1 MLGAM
6 ARSTR
11 NASSLT
17 RAESPFGRTILVTG
31 PEALLADRA
40 VAESEARAHDEQV
53 DVEISY
59 AEAGQL
65 DAGTLAEITG
75 GSLFASRRMAVVRG
89 LSDLPTELVDQVVAL
104 ASSPDP
110 DIALVLVHPGGVK
123 GKGLLDKLRKLKGS
137 VEVVDCPSLKAYE
150 LAGFVSAEFRRIGAR
165 ADEQA
170 AQLLVDAVGQDLRGL
185 AAAVRQLH
193 ADAGDAAIT
202 ADVVRTYFAGRSE
215 VTGFAVTD
223 AALAGRTTKA
233 LEQLRWALAT
243 GTSPVLLTSA
253 LASGLRGLGR
263 LLTAPGGLRDA
274 DLARDVGV
282 PSWKLRSMRSQ
293 LRGWDQR
300 GIARALVAVARADA
314 DVKGAAE
321 NAEFALERA
330 LLEVSR
336 ARR

>member
-1 MLGAM
+1 M
-6 ARSTR
+6 TR
-11 NASSLT
+11 D
-17 RAESPFGRTILVTG
+17 ESPFGRTVLVTG

-40 VAESEARAHDEQV
+40 VTECEARARQEEPA
-53 DVEISY
+53 VEVSY

-65 DAGTLAEITG
+65 DGGTLAEITG

-89 LSDLPTELVDQVVAL
+89 LADLPTELVDQAVEL
-104 ASSPDP
+104 ARSPDP
-110 DIALVLVHPGGVK
+110 DIAVVLVHQGGMK
-123 GKGLLDKLRKLKGS
+123 GKGLLDKLRKLKGK

-150 LAGFVSAEFRRIGAR
+150 LPGFVTAEFRRLGAR
-165 ADEQA
+165 VEEET

-193 ADAGDAAIT
+193 DDAGGDSGGRPIT

-223 AALAGRTTKA
+223 AVLAGRTTKA

-263 LLTAPGGLRDA
+263 LMSAPGGLRDA
-274 DLARDVGV
+274 DLAREVGV
-282 PSWKLRSMRSQ
+282 PPWKLRSMRSQ
-293 LRGWDQR
+293 LRGWDQG
-300 GIARALVAVARADA
+300 GIARALAAVARADA

-321 NAEFALERA
+321 DAGFALERA
-330 LLEVSR
+330 LLQVSR

>member
-6 ARSTR
+6 ARTTR
-11 NASSLT
+11 TPATLT
-17 RAESPFGRTILVTG
+17 RAESPFGRTILITG
-31 PEALLADRA
+31 PESLLADRA
-40 VAESEARAHDEQV
+40 VAECEKRAHEEEPA
-53 DVEISY
+53 VEVSH
-59 AEAGQL
+59 AEAGAL
-65 DAGTLAEITG
+65 DAGSLAEITG
-75 GSLFASRRMAVVRG
+75 GSLFATRRMAVVRG
-89 LSDLPTELVDQVVAL
+89 LADLPADLADQVVEL

-110 DIALVLVHPGGVK
+110 DIAVVLVHPGGVK
-123 GKGLLDKLRKLKGS
+123 GKGLLDKLRKLKGK

-150 LAGFVSAEFRRIGAR
+150 LSGFVTAEFRRLGAR
-165 ADEQA
+165 VEEES

-193 ADAGDAAIT
+193 DDAGDAPVT

-223 AALAGRTTKA
+223 AVLAGRTTKA
-233 LEQLRWALAT
+233 VEQLRWALST

-263 LLTAPGGLRDA
+263 LMTASGGQRDA
-274 DLARDVGV
+274 DLAREVGV
-282 PSWKLRSMRSQ
+282 PPWKLRSMRSQ

-300 GIARALVAVARADA
+300 GIAHALSAVARADA

-321 NAEFALERA
+321 DAGFALERA